1 MSSRK
6 GKTRPLSAGLDQL
19 VGRLDR
25 KSGGAY
31 TQARIGALWQELA
44 GPMVTGHTTGAHL
57 RDGTLV
63 IYVDGP
69 AWATELTAMSETYR
83 KKINSEIGKSVV
95 NHIRFT
101 VSRKVAEEFR
111 LKRTEL
117 EDEEFY
123 LQDVVESIPLTQTE
137 RAQVEAS
144 TECIPD
150 EQLREAAMRA
160 TVADLEWKKG
170 LAARKVR
177 ETARDGS

>member
-1 MSSRK
+1 VSRK
-6 GKTRPLSAGLDQL
+6 GRVRPLEQGLSQL
-19 VGRLDR
+19 IGRLDR

-31 TQARIGALWQELA
+31 TQARVGILWQELA
-44 GPMVTGHTTGAHL
+44 GPMVTSHTTGAHL

-83 KKINSEIGKSVV
+83 KRINEDLGKNVV
-95 NHIRFT
+95 RTIRFT

-111 LKRTEL
+111 LRKTEL

-123 LQDVVESIPLTQTE
+123 LQDVVDSVPLTKTE
-137 RAQVEAS
+137 REQVEAS

-150 EQLREAAMRA
+150 EGLREAAVRA

-170 LAARKVR
+170 LAARKAR
-177 ETARDGS
+177 EAARQGS

>member
-1 MSSRK
+1 MSRK
-6 GKTRPLSAGLDQL
+6 GKIHPLGQGLSQL
-19 VGRLDR
+19 IGRLDR

-31 TQARIGALWQELA
+31 TQARVGILWQEIA

-83 KKINSEIGKSVV
+83 KRINEELGKNVV
-95 NHIRFT
+95 RFMRFT

-111 LKRTEL
+111 LRRTEL
-117 EDEEFY
+117 DDEEFY
-123 LQDVVESIPLTQTE
+123 FQDVVDSVSLSKTE
-137 RAQVEAS
+137 RDQVVAS

-150 EQLREAAMRA
+150 EKLREAAVRA

-170 LAARKVR
+170 LAARNAR
-177 ETARDGS
+177 ETAREGS

>member
-1 MSSRK
+1 MSRRGSV
-6 GKTRPLSAGLDQL
+6 RPLGQGLESL

-25 KSGGAY
+25 KTGGAY
-31 TQARIGALWQELA
+31 TQARIGILWQQLA
-44 GPMVTGHTTGAHL
+44 GPMVTSHTTGAHL

-83 KKINSEIGKSVV
+83 KAINTELGKKAV
-95 NHIRFT
+95 NNIKFT

-111 LKRTEL
+111 LRQTEL
-117 EDEEFY
+117 DDEEFY
-123 LQDVVESIPLTQTE
+123 LQDVVDSVSLSETE

-150 EQLREAAMRA
+150 AELREAAVRA

-170 LAARKVR
+170 LAARKAR
-177 ETARDGS
+177 EAARGGS

>member
-1 MSSRK
+1 MTRK
-6 GKTRPLSAGLDQL
+6 GKERPLGQGLSQIIN
-19 VGRLDR
+19 RLDR

-31 TQARIGALWQELA
+31 TQARIGILWQELA
-44 GPMVTGHTTGAHL
+44 GPMVTAHTTGAHL

-83 KKINSEIGKSVV
+83 RRINEELGKNVV
-95 NHIRFT
+95 RTIRFT

-117 EDEEFY
+117 ELEEFY
-123 LQDVVESIPLTQTE
+123 LQDVVDSVPLTKTE

-144 TECIPD
+144 TEIIPD
-150 EQLREAAMRA
+150 GELREAALRA

-170 LAARKVR
+170 LAARKAR
-177 ETARDGS
+177 ETARESS

>member
-1 MSSRK
+1 M
-6 GKTRPLSAGLDQL
+6 
-19 VGRLDR
+19 
-25 KSGGAY
+25 
-31 TQARIGALWQELA
+31 LWQELA

-83 KKINSEIGKSVV
+83 KRINEELGKNLVRT
-95 NHIRFT
+95 IRFT

-117 EDEEFY
+117 EHEEFY
-123 LQDVVESIPLTQTE
+123 LEDVVDSVPLTKTE
-137 RAQVEAS
+137 RAQIEAS
-144 TECIPD
+144 TESIPD
-150 EQLREAAMRA
+150 AGLREAAVRA

-170 LAARKVR
+170 LVARKAR
-177 ETARDGS
+177 ETAREGS

>member
-1 MSSRK
+1 MSRK
-6 GKTRPLSAGLDQL
+6 GKTRPLAAGLTQL
-19 VGRLDR
+19 IGRLDR
-25 KSGGAY
+25 NAGGAY
-31 TQARIGALWQELA
+31 TQARVGILWQELA

-83 KKINSEIGKSVV
+83 KRINTELGKNAV
-95 NHIRFT
+95 NNIRFT
-101 VSRKVAEEFR
+101 VSKKVAEEFR
-111 LKRTEL
+111 LRRTEL

-123 LQDVVESIPLTQTE
+123 LQDVVDSVPLTKIE

-150 EQLREAAMRA
+150 EKLREAAVRA

-170 LAARKVR
+170 IAARNAR

>member
-1 MSSRK
+1 VSRK
-6 GKTRPLSAGLDQL
+6 GKERPLGQGLSQIISS
-19 VGRLDR
+19 LDR

-31 TQARIGALWQELA
+31 TQARVGILWQELA
-44 GPMVTGHTTGAHL
+44 GPMVTSHTTGAHL

-83 KKINSEIGKSVV
+83 KRINEDLGKNAVR
-95 NHIRFT
+95 NIRFT

-111 LKRTEL
+111 LRRTEL

-123 LQDVVESIPLTQTE
+123 LQDVVDSVPLTKTE
-137 RAQVEAS
+137 REQVEAS

-150 EQLREAAMRA
+150 ETLREAAVRA

-170 LAARKVR
+170 MAARNAR
-177 ETARDGS
+177 EAAREGS

>member
-1 MSSRK
+1 MSRK
-6 GKTRPLSAGLDQL
+6 GKQRPLGQGLSQL
-19 VGRLDR
+19 IQRLDR
-25 KSGGAY
+25 KSGGGY
-31 TQARIGALWQELA
+31 TQARIGVLWQELA
-44 GPMVTGHTTGAHL
+44 GPIVTGHTTGAHL

-83 KKINSEIGKSVV
+83 KRINEDIGKNVV
-95 NHIRFT
+95 RSIRFT

-111 LKRTEL
+111 LKKIEL

-123 LQDVVESIPLTQTE
+123 LQDVVDSVPLTKTE
-137 RAQVEAS
+137 REQVEAS
-144 TECIPD
+144 AECIPD
-150 EQLREAAMRA
+150 EQLREAAVRA

-170 LAARKVR
+170 MASRNAR

>member
-1 MSSRK
+1 VSRK
-6 GKTRPLSAGLDQL
+6 GTTRPLGQGLTRL

-25 KSGGAY
+25 KAGGAY
-31 TQARIGALWQELA
+31 TQARVGILWQELA
-44 GPMVTGHTTGAHL
+44 GPMVTSHTTGAHL

-69 AWATELTAMSETYR
+69 TWATELTAMSETYR
-83 KKINSEIGKSVV
+83 KRINSDLGKNAV
-95 NHIRFT
+95 NNIRFT
-101 VSRKVAEEFR
+101 VSRKVAEEYR
-111 LKRTEL
+111 LRKTEL

-123 LQDVVESIPLTQTE
+123 LQDVVESVPLTETE

-150 EQLREAAMRA
+150 GQLREAAVRA

-177 ETARDGS
+177 EAAREGS

>member
-1 MSSRK
+1 MSRK
-6 GKTRPLSAGLDQL
+6 GKAHPLGQGLSQL
-19 VGRLDR
+19 IGRLDR
-25 KSGGAY
+25 KSGGGY
-31 TQARIGALWQELA
+31 TQARVGILWQELA
-44 GPMVTGHTTGAHL
+44 GPMVTNHTTGAHL

-83 KKINSEIGKSVV
+83 IRMNEELGKNVV
-95 NHIRFT
+95 RTIRFT

-123 LQDVVESIPLTQTE
+123 LQDVVDSVPLTKTE
-137 RAQVEAS
+137 REQVEAS
-144 TECIPD
+144 TESIPD
-150 EQLREAAMRA
+150 EGLREAAVRA

-170 LAARKVR
+170 LAARKAR
-177 ETARDGS
+177 ETARQGS